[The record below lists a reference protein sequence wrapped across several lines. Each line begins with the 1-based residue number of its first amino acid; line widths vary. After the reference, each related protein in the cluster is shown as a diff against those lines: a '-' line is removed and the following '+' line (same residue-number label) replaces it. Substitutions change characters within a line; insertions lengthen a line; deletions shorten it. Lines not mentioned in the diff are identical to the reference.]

1 MGDELWQELEGR
13 LRLADKERVAAFGIG
28 LQEVAFAFV
37 VENFDFMLCANLFAF
52 GEAATGREGTC
63 EGAVFRVECG
73 HVLVQRKF
81 ELASVDVL
89 EQIKKLGAV
98 KVPRRMQFFKSL
110 RQKPFVAGA
119 VGGVQAVV
127 ADHRDSGIHEERE
140 RTEVSDQC
148 KFRHERENLFDVMIL
163 AGLVP

>member
-1 MGDELWQELEGR
+1 MSLGNSLRADCGLPTKSVLRHSASDCKKWRSPLWSR
-13 LRLADKERVAAFGIG
+13 IST
-28 LQEVAFAFV
+28 
-37 VENFDFMLCANLFAF
+37 LCCVQIFFAF
-52 GEAATGREGTC
+52 GESAASREGAC
-63 EGAVFRVECG
+63 ECAVFRVECG
-73 HVLVQRKF
+73 HVLVQREF
-81 ELASVDVL
+81 ELAPVNVL
-89 EQIKKLGAV
+89 EQVKELGTV
-98 KVPRRMQFFKSL
+98 EVPRRMQTFEALS
-110 RQKPFVAGA
+110 QKPIVCGT